1 MRKVTFHLMHGGLV
15 VEINEP
21 GQSVSRDEPD
31 ASAAGIGDAHQ
42 HQIGLDVSGGQAA
55 DSLFVQRYAF
65 LRRSFGLIA
74 DAPQV
79 AVEAAVN
86 YDFQLRREIF
96 SLSLPAGGRPL
107 PL

>member
-1 MRKVTFHLMHGGLV
+1 MRKVPFPLMHGGRV

-31 ASAAGIGDAHQ
+31 ASPASIGDADQ
-42 HQIGLDVSGGQAA
+42 HQIDLDVSGGQAA
-55 DSLFVQRYAF
+55 DALFVQRQAF
-65 LRRSFGLIA
+65 LRCPFGLIA

-86 YDFQLRREIF
+86 HDFQLYCDIF
-96 SLSLPAGGRPL
+96 SLSLPAGG
-107 PL
+107 